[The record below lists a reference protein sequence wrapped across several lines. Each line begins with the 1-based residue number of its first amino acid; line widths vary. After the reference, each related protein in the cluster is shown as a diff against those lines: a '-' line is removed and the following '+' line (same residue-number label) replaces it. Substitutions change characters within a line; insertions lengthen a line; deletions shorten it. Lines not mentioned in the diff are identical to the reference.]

1 MSTYEGVGLFQAKR
15 LEYAGHYGRGARM
28 KPRKSPNF
36 NHSLH
41 SQGCS
46 RSLQKWLHN
55 NLISIV
61 GICLG
66 VGLLEVIWHH
76 PHWRLAVRSIFK

>member
-1 MSTYEGVGLFQAKR
+1 MPEGGESQAEKNAGPGL
-15 LEYAGHYGRGARM
+15 ES
-28 KPRKSPNF
+28 PRKNPFNF
-36 NHSLH
+36 SLH
-41 SQGCS
+41 PQGCA

-66 VGLLEVIWHH
+66 VGLLEVIWPRPH
-76 PHWRLAVRSIFK
+76 PRSAGI